1 MNEQSLEITQTKKWI
16 VDIIVGL
23 NFCPFA
29 KKEFINNTIYYYLSH
44 QKKIKPALSE
54 IQEQCAHLLSNGSI
68 ETSLLIF
75 SEGFKS
81 FEQYLH
87 LVDEANEYLEH
98 SKYFGEIQIASFHP
112 DYYFDGA
119 NYDDAENYTNRS
131 PYPVIHLLKEKSLTR
146 VLAIYKNPEQIPENN
161 MLLAQEKGK
170 QYFEQALK
178 NIKNIV

>member
-1 MNEQSLEITQTKKWI
+1 MNKQSLEIIQTKKWI
-16 VDIIVGL
+16 EDIIVGL

-29 KKEFINNTIYYYLSH
+29 KKELINNTIYYYLSH
-44 QKKIKPALSE
+44 QKKIKPTLSE
-54 IQEQCAHLLSNGSI
+54 IFEQCAHLLSTATI

-75 SEGFKS
+75 NEGFKS

-98 SKYFGEIQIASFHP
+98 SEYYGEIQIASFHP

-119 NYDDAENYTNRS
+119 DYDDAENYTNRS

-146 VLAIYKNPEQIPENN
+146 VLTTYKNPEQIPEKN
-161 MLLAQEKGK
+161 MVLAKQKGR
-170 QYFEQALK
+170 QYFEQVLK
-178 NIKNIV
+178 NIKNLS